1 MWCCVVLCCV
11 VLCCVVLCGVV
22 LCCVVLCCVLC
33 CVVLLFG
40 VVVLCCVVLCCV
52 VLCCVVLCC
61 VVLCCVVL
69 CCVVLWCCGVV
80 VLLLCCV
87 VLWWCVVVM
96 WCDVLWCVVVWC
108 GLIILKS
115 VPDLN
120 KLSSLVMV
128 TLIFAYFW
136 DSLMASIKH
145 SFSLKILPT
154 WLLPHVWWFD
164 NIHAASSWCAFPRRR
179 TKGKGSS
186 AIAKR
191 SVITLWNSSELF
203 SSTVFSHR
211 TPLSVLIVQHRK

>member
-1 MWCCVVLCCV
+1 M
-11 VLCCVVLCGVV
+11 
-22 LCCVVLCCVLC
+22 
-33 CVVLLFG
+33 
-40 VVVLCCVVLCCV
+40 CVVLCCV

-69 CCVVLWCCGVV
+69 CCGVV
-80 VLLLCCV
+80 
-87 VLWWCVVVM
+87 WS
-96 WCDVLWCVVVWC
+96 
-108 GLIILKS
+108 ILKS

-120 KLSSLVMV
+120 ELSSLVMV

-164 NIHAASSWCAFPRRR
+164 DIHAASSWCAFPRRR

-203 SSTVFSHR
+203 SSAVFSHR
-211 TPLSVLIVQHRK
+211 TSLSVLIVQHRK